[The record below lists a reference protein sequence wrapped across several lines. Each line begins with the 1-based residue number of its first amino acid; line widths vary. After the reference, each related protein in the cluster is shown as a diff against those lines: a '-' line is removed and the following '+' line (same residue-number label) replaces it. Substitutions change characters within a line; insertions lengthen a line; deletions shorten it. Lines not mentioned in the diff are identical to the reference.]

1 MNLLIF
7 NLAVDA
13 DDPILGFT
21 TDWINRLA
29 ARWDHVD
36 VITMR
41 VGRNAT
47 APNVNVYSVGKEK
60 GYSERRR
67 AVEFYRILAPLLRQR
82 RYVACFAHMMPLF
95 AVMGSPLLRLCSV
108 PITLWYTHRQKKRT
122 LEWAARISQKIVT
135 AADDS
140 FPIKSDK
147 VRVLGHGI
155 DTDFFALQETVA
167 NNGEIVH
174 VARLMPIKNQEML
187 IRAVATVPNSRAVF
201 VGDVPPETDAT
212 YKAGLIA
219 LADRLGVKDRVV
231 FSGSQSAEGVRDHLW
246 RATVAVNLSPPG
258 LFDKAALESMAAGV
272 PTIVSSTAFRPLLG
286 EYAPDLLLPA
296 PNDHNTL
303 AVRLSRIMQMS
314 EDERREMGST
324 LRERVAAAH
333 GIDGLIVRLDSVLR
347 TGEIAS

>member
-21 TDWINRLA
+21 TEWINRLA

-41 VGRNAT
+41 VERIAT
-47 APNVNVYSVGKEK
+47 APNVNVHSVGKEK

-67 AVEFYRILAPLLRQR
+67 ALEFYRILAWLLRQR
-82 RYVACFAHMMPLF
+82 RYGACFAHMMPLF
-95 AVMGSPLLRLCSV
+95 AVMGSPLLRLRGV
-108 PITLWYTHRQKKRT
+108 PIILWYTHRQKTRT
-122 LEWAARISQKIVT
+122 LEWAARVSQRIVT
-135 AADDS
+135 AAEDS

-155 DTDFFALQETVA
+155 DTDFFVQKEASEK
-167 NNGEIVH
+167 NGEIVH
-174 VARLMPIKNQEML
+174 VARLMPIKNQETL
-187 IRAVATVPNSRAVF
+187 IRAVAALPNTRAVF
-201 VGDVPPETDAT
+201 VGDVPPETHAN

-219 LADRLGVKDRVV
+219 LADRLGIKDRVV
-231 FSGSQSAEGVRDHLW
+231 FAGSQNAGGVRNHLW
-246 RATVAVNLSPPG
+246 RATAAVNLSPPG

-296 PNDHNTL
+296 PNDHNSL
-303 AVRLSRIMQMS
+303 AVRLSRIMQIS
-314 EDERREMGST
+314 EDDQREMGSA